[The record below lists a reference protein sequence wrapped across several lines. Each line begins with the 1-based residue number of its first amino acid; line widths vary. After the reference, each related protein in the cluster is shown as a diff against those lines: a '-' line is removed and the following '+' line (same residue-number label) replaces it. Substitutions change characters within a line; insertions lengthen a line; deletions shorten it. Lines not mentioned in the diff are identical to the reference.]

1 MASSG
6 QSSSDQ
12 SSSRQPYNTIY
23 TKDNLKVQRELIE
36 RINAELLPELGAIF
50 KTKEWLLQ
58 SDPIPRDLIKTL
70 CLPGLQMGQ
79 VVCAFCPDSAFINT
93 DRAIEHIQKEHLGLR
108 PFCCTERNWWGPSAP
123 QTLS

>member
-36 RINAELLPELGAIF
+36 RINAELLPDLEAIF

-58 SDPIPRDLIKTL
+58 SAPIPRDLIKPL
-70 CLPGLQMGQ
+70 CPPGLQMGQ

-93 DRAIEHIQKEHLGLR
+93 ERAIEHIQKDHLGLR
-108 PFCCTERNWWGPSAP
+108 PFCCTEPKW
-123 QTLS
+123 